1 MDNNE
6 VIEILKTT
14 LINNNIDNIDK
25 VIKKLDVYYRYLV
38 EYNQNVNLTAITTF
52 EDVYIKHFVDCIENV
67 KLYEQ
72 NSTLCD
78 IGTGAG
84 FPGLVIKIVRPDIKV
99 TLVDSLNKRIVFLN
113 NLIQMLNLDN
123 IECLHYRAEDIE
135 FKNKCL
141 NSFDYVVARAVA
153 NMSTLT
159 EYCLPYVKIDGEF
172 IAYKSNDID
181 NEVLEAKNCITKLGG
196 KIDKILSYKTA
207 NLYERT
213 MIIIKKQIK
222 TSSVYPRGQNKPRLK
237 PIKQ

>member
-1 MDNNE
+1 MENNE

-14 LINNNIDNIDK
+14 LINNNIDNIDE
-25 VIKKLDVYYRYLV
+25 ILKKFDIYYKYLV

-67 KLYEQ
+67 KLYKH

-84 FPGLVIKIVRPDIKV
+84 FPGLVIKIVRPDIEV

-113 NLIQMLNLDN
+113 NLIQMLNLEN
-123 IECLHYRAEDIE
+123 INCLHYRAEDTE
-135 FKNKCL
+135 FKNKYL

-159 EYCLPYVKIDGEF
+159 EYCLPYVKIGGEF
-172 IAYKSNDID
+172 IAYKSNDIE
-181 NEVLEAKNCITKLGG
+181 NEVLEAKKCIAKLGG
-196 KIDKILSYKTA
+196 TMDEILSYKTA
-207 NLYERT
+207 NLYERK
-213 MIIIKKQIK
+213 IIIVKKQTK
-222 TSSVYPRGQNKPRLK
+222 TSIIYPRGQNKPRLK
-237 PIKQ
+237 PIK